1 MTPEIIIAAITG
13 LCSVVGVI
21 ITASA
26 SSKKLQQQ
34 LEVNQAVMNTKIEN
48 LTAEV
53 RTHNGFAERIPVLQE
68 QIKILTQRIENLE
81 KENHHER

>member
-48 LTAEV
+48 LTSEV

-68 QIKILTQRIENLE
+68 QIKILTQRIEALE